1 MAMFFTTRGYV
12 FFVPHR
18 RGQGRSP
25 GPYILDQL
33 KTAGSAAGRSLMLVK
48 LHEAQLDDQLAA
60 LAYLKGLPFVNQGRL
75 AVMGFSFGGIQT
87 MLAAERG
94 PGYRVAI
101 NCSGA
106 AQTWNSSP
114 DLQRRLIA
122 ATRKAAMPVFF
133 LQGQNDYGL
142 VPNRVL
148 SEQVKAGGQ
157 SAESRVHPAHGIST
171 QDGHDF
177 WVCGVNIW
185 GPDVMRFVEV
195 YLN

>member
-1 MAMFFTTRGYV
+1 M
-12 FFVPHR
+12 
-18 RGQGRSP
+18 
-25 GPYILDQL
+25 
-33 KTAGSAAGRSLMLVK
+33 
-48 LHEAQLDDQLAA
+48 
-60 LAYLKGLPFVNQGRL
+60 NQGRL

-87 MLAAERG
+87 MLGAERG
-94 PGYRVAI
+94 PGYRVAV

-148 SEQVKAGGQ
+148 I
-157 SAESRVHPAHGIST
+157 PL
-171 QDGHDF
+171 
-177 WVCGVNIW
+177 
-185 GPDVMRFVEV
+185 P
-195 YLN
+195 